1 MICIENCTQLD
12 GSTAHVV
19 IEDTLIQSIGEEK
32 DRSDITID
40 GTDKLLLPG
49 FVNTHTHL
57 GMTLLRGFGDDLP
70 LQEWLETK
78 VWPVEKNLTG
88 EGAYYG
94 SLLGLIEM
102 IKSGTTCFVDMYF
115 YCKEVAR
122 AVEEMGIR
130 GYIGSGIFDFP
141 SPESETPFE
150 TAVSFIE
157 EYADNNELVIP
168 VVAPHAL
175 YTCSE
180 ETFFKCLDLSE
191 KYGLLFHTHV
201 SETEQE
207 VAAFIDEK
215 GMRPGDY
222 LYEQGF
228 LNEKFLAAHCVWLN
242 EGERKKFQ
250 EKGVKI
256 SHNPV
261 SNMKLAAG
269 VMPLPDMM
277 KKGITVSLGTD
288 GASSN
293 NSLDMMETMKICA
306 LLHKIHM
313 GRPTAVTSRDVL
325 EMATQKGAESLGL
338 KAGVVREG
346 FLADI
351 QLLDLKEANAHP
363 RHDLV
368 SNVVYAMSNR
378 NVDTVICNGKVVMQ
392 DKKLLHID
400 EETIVVKSE
409 EIAKEMVSL

>member
-19 IEDTLIQSIGEEK
+19 IEDTLIQSIGEGK

-122 AVEEMGIR
+122 AVEEVGIR

-157 EYADNNELVIP
+157 EYADKNELVVP

-242 EGERKKFQ
+242 EGECKKFQ
-250 EKGVKI
+250 ERGVKI

-277 KKGITVSLGTD
+277 EKGITVSLGTD

-306 LLHKIHM
+306 LLHKIRA

-363 RHDLV
+363 QHDLV

-378 NVDTVICNGKVVMQ
+378 NVDTVVCNGKVVMQ
-392 DKKLLHID
+392 DKKILHVD
-400 EETIVVKSE
+400 EEKIVVKSE
-409 EIAKEMVSL
+409 EIAKDMVSL